1 MIERGLCLLF
11 PDLHVSVTSILC
23 ALERSK
29 LRQSNVGTGYGR
41 YCDFH
46 SVWRPSEEK
55 LRNFQYNLPP
65 AIKMEM
71 SLEKFAAKNIKSNI
85 DENLPPV
92 GWRESTCSGYWIS
105 YNVTL
110 NFDTLPVRWVP
121 SLIQKAS
128 RNTLLNS
135 GVPKFRHEWIIKTH
149 YYTSKNKH
157 QIN

>member
-71 SLEKFAAKNIKSNI
+71 SLEKFAAKNFKSNI
-85 DENLPPV
+85 DEENLPPV
-92 GWRESTCSGYWIS
+92 GWRESTCSGYW
-105 YNVTL
+105 
-110 NFDTLPVRWVP
+110 P
-121 SLIQKAS
+121 STNLENI
-128 RNTLLNS
+128 
-135 GVPKFRHEWIIKTH
+135 VIID
-149 YYTSKNKH
+149 SL
-157 QIN
+157 